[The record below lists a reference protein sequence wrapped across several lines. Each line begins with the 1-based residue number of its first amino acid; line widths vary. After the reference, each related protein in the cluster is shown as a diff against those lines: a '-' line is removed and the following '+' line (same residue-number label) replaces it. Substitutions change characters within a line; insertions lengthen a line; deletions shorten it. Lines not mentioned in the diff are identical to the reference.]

1 MANYTV
7 RKLKLKYSEQ
17 LNQLA
22 HAAGE
27 LYSQTLVSFWRTVRK
42 KNVWLSGY
50 TMERWL
56 ISDKLHAHSSDAVTQ
71 SFFASLKSW
80 RSRRKTDPNSKPPRR
95 RRWYFKLTWKSSAI
109 KIKDGKLR
117 LSNGKGNQPLIVDW
131 HWDKPKQVELGWNKA
146 SKCYELRACYSECKH
161 RTAFTSLSLMDS
173 PNAFGLPWRSK
184 IKPVESEGVSSCDL
198 GEIHPMVFTD
208 GVDTDIFNGRL
219 LRSKRQ
225 YQNKLKARLSNLI
238 DTKKRGSKR
247 RKRLI
252 KSKQKQ
258 LAKVKNQIK
267 DIEHKLTS
275 KAVSMLQEKSIQT
288 LVIGDVRDIRKNIKY
303 GKKANQKLHQWSFG
317 SIRQKLE
324 YKCAKVGIDTKL
336 ISEAYTSQECLSCRK
351 RNKPRNRE
359 YKCSCG
365 FKWHRDGVGCS
376 NIRAKYLEVIP
387 VVGLMASPVGVRWN
401 PHIQCNSID

>member
-80 RSRRKTDPNSKPPRR
+80 RSRRKTEPNSKPPRR
-95 RRWYFKLTWKSSAI
+95 RRWYFKLIWKSSAI
-109 KIKDGKLR
+109 KLIDGKLR
-117 LSNGKGNQPLIVDW
+117 LSNGKGNEPLIVDW
-131 HWDKPKQVELGWNKA
+131 HWDKPKQVELGWNKG
-146 SKCYELRACYSECKH
+146 SKSYELRACYL
-161 RTAFTSLSLMDS
+161 ALSVELR
-173 PNAFGLPWRSK
+173 RS
-184 IKPVESEGVSSCDL
+184 GNVSGCDL
-198 GEIHPMVFTD
+198 GEIHPMVFNN
-208 GVDTDIFNGRL
+208 GVNTDIFNGRL

-225 YQNKLKARLSNLI
+225 FQNKLKAKLSKLI

-247 RKRLI
+247 RKKLI
-252 KSKQKQ
+252 QSKQKQ
-258 LAKVKNQIK
+258 LAKIKNQIK

-275 KAVSMLQEKSIQT
+275 KAVSMLREKSIQT
-288 LVIGDVRDIRKNIKY
+288 LVIGDVRDIRKNINY
-303 GKKANQKLHQWSFG
+303 GKKANQKLHQWTFG

-351 RNKPRNRE
+351 RNKPRNRQ

-365 FKWHRDGVGCS
+365 FKWHRDGVGCA
-376 NIRAKYLEVIP
+376 NIRAKYLEAIP

-401 PHIQCNSID
+401 SHIQCNSID

>member
-7 RKLKLKYSEQ
+7 RKLKLEYSEQ
-17 LNQLA
+17 LNELA

-27 LYSQTLVSFWRTVRK
+27 LYSQTLVRFWRTVRK

-80 RSRRKTDPNSKPPRR
+80 RARRKEDPNSKPPRR
-95 RRWYFKLTWKSSAI
+95 RKWFYKLTWKSSAI
-109 KIKDGKLR
+109 KTKDGFLR
-117 LSNGKGNQPLIVDW
+117 LSNGKGNKPLILDW
-131 HWDKPKQVELGWNKA
+131 QWEKPRQIELGWNKA
-146 SKCYELRACYSECKH
+146 SKCYELRACYVSDQVEIV
-161 RTAFTSLSLMDS
+161 REGETS
-173 PNAFGLPWRSK
+173 G
-184 IKPVESEGVSSCDL
+184 CDL
-198 GEIHPMVFTD
+198 GEIHPMVFSN

-225 YQNKLKARLSNLI
+225 YQNKLKAMLSNLI

-258 LAKVKNQIK
+258 LAKLNNQIK

-288 LVIGDVRDIRKNIKY
+288 LVIGDVRDIRKSIKF

-317 SIRQKLE
+317 SIRAKLE
-324 YKCAKVGIDTKL
+324 YKCAKVGINTEL
-336 ISEAYTSQECLSCRK
+336 INEAYTSQTCPSCGK
-351 RNKPRNRE
+351 RHKPRNRQ
-359 YKCSCG
+359 YKCKCG
-365 FKWHRDGVGCS
+365 FQFHRDGVGCY
-376 NIRAKYLEVIP
+376 NIRAKYLGEQAPVI
-387 VVGLMASPVGVRWN
+387 GLMASPSGVRFR
-401 PHIQCNSID
+401 PHLQCNP

>member
-1 MANYTV
+1 MVNYTV
-7 RKLKLKYSEQ
+7 RKLKLGYSEK

-56 ISDKLHAHSSDAVTQ
+56 ISDKLHAHSSDAITQ

-80 RSRRKTDPNSKPPRR
+80 RKRRKTDPTSKPPRR
-95 RRWYFKLTWKSSAI
+95 RRWYFKLIWKSSAI
-109 KIKDGKLR
+109 KLKDGKLR
-117 LSNGKGNQPLIVDW
+117 LSNGKGNLPLIVNW
-131 HWDKPKQVELGWNKA
+131 QWDKPNQLELGWNKG
-146 SKCYELRACYSECKH
+146 SKCYELRATYSQPK
-161 RTAFTSLSLMDS
+161 TKL
-173 PNAFGLPWRSK
+173 
-184 IKPVESEGVSSCDL
+184 IESGGVAGCDL
-198 GEIHPMVFTD
+198 GEIHPMVISN

-225 YQNKLKARLSNLI
+225 YQNKLKAKLSNLI

-252 KSKQKQ
+252 QTKQKQ
-258 LAKVKNQIK
+258 LAKIKNQIK

-275 KAVSMLQEKSIQT
+275 KAVSMLQEKNIQT
-288 LVIGDVRDIRKNIKY
+288 LVIGDVRDIRKNINY
-303 GKKANQKLHQWSFG
+303 GKKVNQKLHQWTFG
-317 SIRQKLE
+317 SIRKKLE
-324 YKCAKVGIDTKL
+324 YKCAKVGIKTEL
-336 ISEAYTSQECLSCRK
+336 INEAYTSQECLSCRK
-351 RNKPRNRE
+351 RNKPKNRE

-365 FKWHRDGVGCS
+365 FRWHRDGVGSS
-376 NIRAKYLEVIP
+376 NIRAKYLGEVP
-387 VVGLMASPVGVRWN
+387 VVGLMASPSGVRFD
-401 PHIQCNSID
+401 PHLQCNPRH